1 MIGLA
6 SLRWALTCALAV
18 ATMFHL
24 VRVLRPAGAGFV
36 DEVLHLFMGG
46 SMIAMIWP
54 WGSGVPAG
62 VWVTGFTLA
71 TAWFVSRAILA
82 PGRRHAPIY
91 FASAT
96 AAMLWMA
103 ATTSAGKGGMAG
115 MSGMGQTAT
124 TGHPAW
130 ISAALG
136 AYLVAAALWWTAR
149 GMHLRP
155 AGVVPQAPRWPE
167 VCHATMSAAM
177 GLALLAMT

>member
-1 MIGLA
+1 MIGLE

-54 WGSGVPAG
+54 WGSGVPAS
-62 VWVTGFTLA
+62 VWVTGFTLS
-71 TAWFVSRAILA
+71 TGWFVSRAIVATGSRL
-82 PGRRHAPIY
+82 APIY

-103 ATTSAGKGGMAG
+103 ATTSSEKSE
-115 MSGMGQTAT
+115 MSGMGHEHTAVA
-124 TGHPAW
+124 GYPAW

-136 AYLVAAALWWTAR
+136 AYLVAAALWWTVR

-155 AGVVPQAPRWPE
+155 AAMAPQTPRWPE

-177 GLALLAMT
+177 GLALLAMA